1 MGKDSLFGT
10 IFNQVYSMIIIM
22 QLGGIMEVK
31 QIGMYLI
38 IAGAVILAL
47 KFINAII
54 SFILSDF
61 LLGSAH
67 HKGQGHRLAQ
77 RLPFCHTILEEDVQR
92 LLRWLRF
99 PDTGPLQIYL

>member
-1 MGKDSLFGT
+1 
-10 IFNQVYSMIIIM
+10 
-22 QLGGIMEVK
+22 MEVK

-61 LLGSAH
+61 LLGL
-67 HKGQGHRLAQ
+67 GTLLLLAGVATTE
-77 RLPFCHTILEEDVQR
+77 TIAGYGITENLGTVIGNTIRARHIGKDIMAG
-92 LLRWLRF
+92 LR
-99 PDTGPLQIYL
+99 TIIGG